1 MIFSFLRHSC
11 RSHAWRLLP
20 HHLRRVGSLFQAGF
34 LHPSWSCMLPI
45 FTNLSRHPSSACFLP
60 PPKVSSLSNQTML
73 SKSILYQVLIPFLFL
88 SSKDAKSPIRWPRL
102 QHQPLPPPWCLLHFS
117 DSFRFPPQCLKW
129 RSPSLGVSF
138 GVFHRFSFFLFL
150 LWSVWGWLPEG
161 SCAGNSVTVCQ
172 YWEVMEPFRILV
184 LVGNAVCK

>member
-1 MIFSFLRHSC
+1 MVFSFLRHSC

-73 SKSILYQVLIPFLFL
+73 SKSILYKVLIPFLFL
-88 SSKDAKSPIRWPRL
+88 SSKDAKSLIRWPRL

-117 DSFRFPPQCLKW
+117 DSFRFPPEVAFPKPGCFFWCFPQVL
-129 RSPSLGVSF
+129 
-138 GVFHRFSFFLFL
+138 FLFV
-150 LWSVWGWLPEG
+150 SVVVCLGLASGRFMCWKF
-161 SCAGNSVTVCQ
+161 CHSVS
-172 YWEVMEPFRILV
+172 ILRSD
-184 LVGNAVCK
+184 GAF